1 MKIKVLKRQFC
12 ICKVND
18 LALVDLN
25 DKYCFIGKTDE
36 EISVICSEKHAPKE
50 TCARSDGW
58 RAFRIEGEMDLS
70 LVGILSAISGI
81 LADSQ
86 IPLMAVGT
94 YNTDYILVKEEYLE
108 QALILLEDHDYK
120 IEK

>member
-12 ICKVND
+12 ICKVRD
-18 LALVDLN
+18 LSLVDLS

-94 YNTDYILVKEEYLE
+94 YNTDYLLVKEEHLE
-108 QALILLEDHDYK
+108 QALVLLEDHDYK